1 MKLLLNLHFIYF
13 FTENIVLLTALTN
26 SRVQSGPED
35 TGPGEGWTLEIPM
48 SEQDRIALGATGQ
61 RQHRITGHM
70 GIRSAF

>member
-13 FTENIVLLTALTN
+13 FTENTVLLIASTN
-26 SRVQSGPED
+26 SRVQRGPED
-35 TGPGEGWTLEIPM
+35 TGPGEGWTLEVPM
-48 SEQDRIALGATGQ
+48 SEQGRMALGATRQ